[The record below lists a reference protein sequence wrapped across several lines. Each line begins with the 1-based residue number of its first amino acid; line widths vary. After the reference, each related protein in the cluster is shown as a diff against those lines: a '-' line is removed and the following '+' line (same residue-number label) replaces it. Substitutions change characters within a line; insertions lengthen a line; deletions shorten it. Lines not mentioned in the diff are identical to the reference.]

1 MTRTVLS
8 ISIALWLMALM
19 LPPGADAVTAIT
31 GMMRSQSGQP
41 LPGLVLL
48 EKGEIHNNRWDRGA
62 LVDASG
68 RFRIELAE
76 GGQYGLHAYSSG
88 YLYEPNAVKVESD
101 KTLEVEVVL
110 VPEPTRANDPVIKR
124 VEFVTSATR
133 KGRVTIKMEVTDPNG
148 DLGPQVLAFD
158 AATGRAFAMA
168 PPRWVWTLKSNYPD
182 GVYQLEV
189 DTSKAL
195 TDPRD
200 WHFVVRSEEHTSELQ
215 SPDHLVC
222 RLLLEKKKK
231 KKKKHKKNTTQ
242 TNNKRIIDIYH

>member
-8 ISIALWLMALM
+8 ISLALWLMALM

-88 YLYEPNAVKVESD
+88 YIYKPNAVRVETGA
-101 KTLEVEVVL
+101 TLEVEVVL
-110 VPEPTRANDPVIKR
+110 VPEPTRANDPVIDRK
-124 VEFVTSATR
+124 STR
-133 KGRVTIKMEVTDPNG
+133 LNSSHGYISYAVFC
-148 DLGPQVLAFD
+148 L
-158 AATGRAFAMA
+158 
-168 PPRWVWTLKSNYPD
+168 
-182 GVYQLEV
+182 
-189 DTSKAL
+189 
-195 TDPRD
+195 
-200 WHFVVRSEEHTSELQ
+200 
-215 SPDHLVC
+215 
-222 RLLLEKKKK
+222 KKKK
-231 KKKKHKKNTTQ
+231 K
-242 TNNKRIIDIYH
+242 NKRNQM

>member
-8 ISIALWLMALM
+8 ISLALWLMALM

-31 GMMRSQSGQP
+31 GMVRSQSGQP

-88 YLYEPNAVKVESD
+88 YLYKPNAVRVESD

-110 VPEPTRANDPVIKR
+110 VPEPTRVNDPVIKR
-124 VEFVTSATR
+124 VEFVTSETR

-148 DLGPQVLAFD
+148 DLGPQ
-158 AATGRAFAMA
+158 GRAFTMA
-168 PPRWVWTLKSNYPD
+168 PPRWVWSLKSNYPD

-200 WHFVVRSEEHTSELQ
+200 WHFVVA
-215 SPDHLVC
+215 DHKC
-222 RLLLEKKKK
+222 
-231 KKKKHKKNTTQ
+231 NTT
-242 TNNKRIIDIYH
+242 DILSFPHEPKPPRVIR